1 MVISRKCREITGR
14 SRTTLERIFTVKL
27 TLGGIFV

>member
-1 MVISRKCREITGR
+1 MSRKCREITGR
-14 SRTTLERIFTVKL
+14 TRLERVFTVKL